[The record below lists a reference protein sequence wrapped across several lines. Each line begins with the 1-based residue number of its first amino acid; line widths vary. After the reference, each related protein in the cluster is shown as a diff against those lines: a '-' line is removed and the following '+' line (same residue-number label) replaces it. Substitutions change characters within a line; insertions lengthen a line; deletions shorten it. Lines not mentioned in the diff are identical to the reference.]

1 MARQT
6 VDLGSVSSFA
16 KGVGNVGSGS
26 VQYKANPNA
35 GSSAG
40 MLAKS
45 LNIALDVS
53 QQNDRR
59 KKEEDNARFQT
70 EFNSYVSKALQDD
83 NVTGIEELDT
93 LYPDMNMT
101 RKLLILEASGKAA
114 IQRDEG
120 FQSIIAGIGTQT
132 TDDDGNT
139 VGTPNTLDGINAG
152 YQQAEQYIRDNNADA
167 NAPYMSGM
175 LGYLE
180 AQRAAQVQQF
190 VAGKRA
196 DELSATVNQF
206 ETTDKALAAVGDWD
220 ALLAR
225 DLTWKEAGGND
236 FIQGKERNASIL
248 NSSYNQALLDR
259 DITSLRKAPEEYKG
273 MMKGKPQLWQSY
285 LEDVQRQIDKL
296 VATDTAAK
304 LKQSADARKDLKRQ
318 LLDRMISGNPPL
330 TKDEILQIEGF
341 EDGSLSAA
349 RERLR
354 LNTGVSTQTS
364 AINLAG
370 LVGQLKEVDE
380 VEELEQLGLSE
391 EALNNPEEIIRWAST
406 QPNIH
411 PDDVPALIQATQ
423 DAYYVTDVKNSNEH
437 KRFDKQINS
446 VLEDIRNVSILDDQY
461 GQAGGLLNQ
470 DSTFYARGKTIAK
483 DEFSELVEIYREENG
498 NEKLTKRQLKEI
510 RELVVAK
517 TTQYV
522 ESFKNKSV
530 AQAAKLTL
538 PQSTEDLRNTS
549 NEYRDPESGIIYP
562 VITPEQAAEI
572 LATVP
577 AGVRP
582 EFKQIS
588 PNRLIQT
595 Q

>member
-6 VDLGSVSSFA
+6 VDLGSVSTFA

-45 LNIALDVS
+45 LGVALDVS

-59 KKEEDNARFQT
+59 KKEEENARFQT

-83 NVTGIEELDT
+83 NKTGIEELDT

-101 RKLLILEASGKAA
+101 RKLLILEASGKTA

-132 TDDDGNT
+132 TDDDGNI

-152 YQQAEQYIRDNNADA
+152 YQQAEQYIRENNADA
-167 NAPYMSGM
+167 NAPYLSGM

-236 FIQGKERNASIL
+236 FIQGKDRNAAIL

-259 DITSLRKAPEEYKG
+259 DITSLSKAPEEYKG

-304 LKQSADARKDLKRQ
+304 LKQSDDARKAREQ
-318 LLDRMISGNPPL
+318 ALLDQMIKGDPPL
-330 TKDEILQIEGF
+330 TQDEIREV
-341 EDGSLSAA
+341 EANSSLSAS
-349 RERLR
+349 RQRLR

-391 EALNNPEEIIRWAST
+391 EALNKPEEIIRWAST

-411 PDDVPALIQATQ
+411 PNDVPALIQATQ
-423 DAYYVTDVKNSNEH
+423 DAYYVADVKNSNEH
-437 KRFDKQINS
+437 KRFETQINS

-461 GQAGGLLNQ
+461 GQAAGLLNQ

-517 TTQYV
+517 TTEYV

-562 VITPEQAAEI
+562 VITPEEAAEI

>member
-83 NVTGIEELDT
+83 NKTGIEELDT

-101 RKLLILEASGKAA
+101 RKLLILEASGKTA

-132 TDDDGNT
+132 TDDDGNI

-152 YQQAEQYIRDNNADA
+152 YQQAEQYIRENNADA
-167 NAPYMSGM
+167 NAPYLSGM

-236 FIQGKERNASIL
+236 FIQGKDRNAAIL
-248 NSSYNQALLDR
+248 NASYNQALLDR
-259 DITSLRKAPEEYKG
+259 DITSLSKAPEEYKG

-304 LKQSADARKDLKRQ
+304 LKQSDDARKAREQ
-318 LLDRMISGNPPL
+318 ALLDQMIKGDPPL
-330 TKDEILQIEGF
+330 TQDEIREV
-341 EDGSLSAA
+341 EANSSLSAS
-349 RERLR
+349 RQRLR

-411 PDDVPALIQATQ
+411 PNDVPALIQATQ
-423 DAYYVTDVKNSNEH
+423 DAYYVADVKNSNEH
-437 KRFDKQINS
+437 KRFETQINS

-461 GQAGGLLNQ
+461 GQAAGLLNQ

-517 TTQYV
+517 TTKYV

-562 VITPEQAAEI
+562 VITPEEAAEI

>member
-16 KGVGNVGSGS
+16 KGVGNLGSGS

-83 NVTGIEELDT
+83 NKTGIEELDT

-101 RKLLILEASGKAA
+101 RKLLILEASGKTA

-132 TDDDGNT
+132 TDDDGNI

-167 NAPYMSGM
+167 NAPYLSGM

-236 FIQGKERNASIL
+236 FIQGKDRNAAIL
-248 NSSYNQALLDR
+248 NASYNQALLDR
-259 DITSLRKAPEEYKG
+259 DITSLSKAPEEYKG

-304 LKQSADARKDLKRQ
+304 LKQSDDARKAREQ
-318 LLDRMISGNPPL
+318 ALLDQMIKGDPPL
-330 TKDEILQIEGF
+330 TQDEIREV
-341 EDGSLSAA
+341 EANSSLSAS

-411 PDDVPALIQATQ
+411 PNDVPALIQATQ
-423 DAYYVTDVKNSNEH
+423 DAYYVADVKNSNEH
-437 KRFDKQINS
+437 KRFETQINS

-461 GQAGGLLNQ
+461 GQAAGLLNQ

-517 TTQYV
+517 TTKYV

-562 VITPEQAAEI
+562 VITPEEAAEI

-582 EFKQIS
+582 QFKQIS